1 MEEMQVGHGDG
12 REVEDEVG
20 NHFSKIEFIIYL
32 MVVVL

>member
-1 MEEMQVGHGDG
+1 MQVGHGNG

-20 NHFSKIEFIIYL
+20 NPFSNFEFIIYL